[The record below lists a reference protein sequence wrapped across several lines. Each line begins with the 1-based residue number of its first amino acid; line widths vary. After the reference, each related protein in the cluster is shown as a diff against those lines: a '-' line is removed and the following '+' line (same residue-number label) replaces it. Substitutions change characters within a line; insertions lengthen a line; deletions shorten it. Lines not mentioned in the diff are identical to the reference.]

1 MSTKRISSLFIL
13 LLLVSF
19 VIVGCERPDP
29 FGGGEEE
36 AATATPDPNAG
47 GGDNGP
53 GIAEQPETAPEAEPI
68 DEGPA
73 ESEIVEGT
81 TEESSAEEPAVAESA
96 ETEADTPAMEEAE
109 AVVEENEME
118 DESEEAMDE
127 VVSEGEETA
136 ISEEDSTETTDTDSE
151 ETPSESEGSTTS
163 QPADTNTPSNTSPM
177 PPIGNCPV
185 THTVQAGQNLYR
197 IGLQYGMSW
206 VPIANANGLA
216 NPNAIYVGQVLVIPV
231 AGCAPVPP
239 PPVPPIPG
247 TTYVVQYGDTLY
259 SIGLKYGVSWVQ
271 IAEANGIVNPNQ
283 IYAGQVLKIPA
294 AQPGPT
300 PNFTHLVQYGE
311 TLYTISIHYGVPW
324 QAIATANQ
332 IPAPYIVYAGQT
344 IIIPGSW

>member
-13 LLLVSF
+13 LLLVSL

-29 FGGGEEE
+29 FGGGGEET
-36 AATATPDPNAG
+36 ATATPDPNAG

-53 GIAEQPETAPEAEPI
+53 GIVEQPETAPETESI
-68 DEGPA
+68 GEGPA
-73 ESEIVEGT
+73 ESEIVEET
-81 TEESSAEEPAVAESA
+81 VEESVTEEAT
-96 ETEADTPAMEEAE
+96 ETEADTPTMEEGE
-109 AVVEENEME
+109 AVAEENEIE
-118 DESEEAMDE
+118 EESEEAMDE
-127 VVSEGEETA
+127 EDSTGEDTAVSG
-136 ISEEDSTETTDTDSE
+136 EDSTETTESE
-151 ETPSESEGSTTS
+151 ETPSEPVDSTIS
-163 QPADTNTPSNTSPM
+163 QPVDSTTPSNTSPM
-177 PPIGNCPV
+177 PPASSCPV

-216 NPNAIYVGQVLVIPV
+216 NPNAIYVGQVLIIPV

-239 PPVPPIPG
+239 TPIPPIPG

-259 SIGLKYGVSWVQ
+259 SIGLKFGISWVQ